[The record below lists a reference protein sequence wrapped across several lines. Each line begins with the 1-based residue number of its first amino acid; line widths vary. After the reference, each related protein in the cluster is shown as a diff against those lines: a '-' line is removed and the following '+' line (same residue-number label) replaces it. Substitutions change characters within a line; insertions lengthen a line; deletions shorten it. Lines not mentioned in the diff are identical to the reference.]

1 MSCKAV
7 ETVNIFSA
15 IVVYGL
21 KDLAIPCKNTSFF
34 NLFLFF
40 QKEKIRGINMQVV
53 KAAKVTSIHSECLR
67 VFGAIP
73 GSVLHLNKPAH

>member
-15 IVVYGL
+15 IVAYGL
-21 KDLAIPCKNTSFF
+21 KDLAIPYKMTFF
-34 NLFLFF
+34 FKLE
-40 QKEKIRGINMQVV
+40 KKKIRSINMQVV